1 MTAGFAVTTGWDVP
15 VGDQSHIHGAV
26 AMADAAA
33 ARAELTPP
41 ERASCAL
48 IATELATNL
57 SRHARDGRM
66 VVTATDPGPCSWVQL
81 ATLDSG
87 PGIPDVEAAMADGY
101 STANSL
107 GGGLGACRRAAG
119 AFDLYAGPG
128 TGTVVIA
135 RVGAGSRLDQPLAA
149 RVGGILSARPG
160 EQESGDG
167 WCAWWGAAGL
177 TVTIVDGLGHGPEAA
192 EARNAGLRSVA
203 DDVSAEPAALLTG
216 MNRRLSGGRG
226 AVAAAVRLDHGKLAF
241 CGVGNI
247 AARLGSGRRPHGLVS
262 SMGTLGL
269 GQRIRPLGTMLPWG
283 AGSAFIAHTDGV
295 RPGWDLSR
303 YPGATARDPAIMA
316 ALIWR
321 DAVTR
326 TDDSAV
332 IVVVPPAM
340 EAIHER

>member
-1 MTAGFAVTTGWDVP
+1 MTAGFTVTTGWDVP
-15 VGDQSHIHGAV
+15 VGDQSHIHGA
-26 AMADAAA
+26 AAAADAAA
-33 ARAELTPP
+33 ARAGLTPP

-57 SRHARDGRM
+57 ARYARDGRM
-66 VVTATDPGPCSWVQL
+66 VLTATDPGPCSWVQL
-81 ATLDSG
+81 VTLDSG
-87 PGIPDVEAAMADGY
+87 PGIPDAEAVMADGY
-101 STANSL
+101 STASSL

-128 TGTVVIA
+128 TGTVVVA

-149 RVGGILSARPG
+149 RAGGIMSARPG

-203 DDVSAEPAALLTG
+203 GEVSSEPAALLAG

-226 AVAAAVRLDHGKLAF
+226 AVAAAGRLDHGKLAF

-247 AARLGSGRRPHGLVS
+247 AARLGSAGRPHGLVS

-269 GQRIRPLGTMLPWG
+269 AQPIQPLDTMLPWG
-283 AGSAFIAHTDGV
+283 TGSAFIAHTDGI
-295 RPGWDLSR
+295 RTGWDLTR
-303 YPGATARDPAIMA
+303 YPGATAHDPAVMA

-332 IVVVPPAM
+332 IVVVPPAV
-340 EAIHER
+340 EAVHER